1 MYPNQYNQAQPQ
13 AGVFEQALS
22 NPSNVQNRVY
32 WYVSNILFKTNHT
45 LFWVKKMSNGLSYWN
60 KNSDVYKD
68 LIVLNK
74 KVWLFSF
81 IFFKTNPGKFALLFC
96 LFY

>member
-45 LFWVKKMSNGLSYWN
+45 LFWVKKNE
-60 KNSDVYKD
+60 
-68 LIVLNK
+68 
-74 KVWLFSF
+74 
-81 IFFKTNPGKFALLFC
+81 
-96 LFY
+96 